1 MAGADPFKTGNTA
14 FRLGLAKALVPFVF
28 VYSPSM
34 LLVTKGFTWAEFW
47 ETTIG
52 CAIGVVM
59 LAVALTGYGLARVPN
74 WERLWLGAASILVIS
89 PNRTATL
96 VGLAMTVPV
105 LIRQL
110 AAWRTAQANASE
122 MANKPL

>member
-1 MAGADPFKTGNTA
+1 
-14 FRLGLAKALVPFVF
+14 
-28 VYSPSM
+28 M
-34 LLVTKGFTWAEFW
+34 LLVTQGFTWAEFF

-59 LAVALTGYGLARVPN
+59 LAIALTGYGLARVPN

-96 VGLAMTVPV
+96 LGLAMTVPV
-105 LIRQL
+105 LWRQL
-110 AAWRTAQANASE
+110 AAWRSAQ
-122 MANKPL
+122 P